1 MSVCE
6 AGANGSEE
14 LKKYFYPSLQSRD
27 SWMVVKENL
36 DRKRKKRY
44 LLKKILNFNI
54 LYIKQVN
61 IPLHNCTFK
70 FIVNVKEIQN
80 KMNKIL
86 SFDQGSLV

>member
-1 MSVCE
+1 M
-6 AGANGSEE
+6 
-14 LKKYFYPSLQSRD
+14 L
-27 SWMVVKENL
+27 VKENL

-54 LYIKQVN
+54 LYIKRVN

-70 FIVNVKEIQN
+70 FIVNVKETQN